1 MGDDPPLFTPKI
13 RIFLPLSLVFTKKAV
28 SLYRQ
33 PLKTQGGGRVAPAHA
48 I

>member
-1 MGDDPPLFTPKI
+1 MGGDPPRFYPQNP
-13 RIFLPLSLVFTKKAV
+13 IFLPLSLVFPEKCV
-28 SLYRQ
+28 PLYRQ